1 MEDDR
6 NKCGPAE
13 NGRAILSRRSLLE
26 LAGLAVAT
34 AALPPVAVMA
44 KASPSRDM
52 TGQGV
57 SPVMDKLSAYMSEA
71 SGREL
76 PDEVT
81 EKTKQH
87 ILDTLAAMIS
97 GSELTPGRAALQFA
111 GAYGGKEVATVVAS
125 KIVCGPIEAALTN
138 GVLAHADETDDSHA
152 PSQSHP
158 GCAVVPAALAAGE
171 RFGISGTHFLHA
183 VALGY
188 DIGPRVTMTL
198 GGQQFEAE
206 SHWSTHS
213 ISPLFGAAAAA
224 GCAFGWGAIWHQRD
238 TLSACRGAG
247 LRRWT
252 ALHDDAR
259 GAAI

>member
-6 NKCGPAE
+6 NKCGLAE

-76 PDEVT
+76 PDRVT

-87 ILDTLAAMIS
+87 ILDTMAAMIS
-97 GSELTPGRAALQFA
+97 ASGLTPGRAALRIASAFA
-111 GAYGGKEVATVVAS
+111 TH
-125 KIVCGPIEAALTN
+125 
-138 GVLAHADETDDSHA
+138 GVT
-152 PSQSHP
+152 
-158 GCAVVPAALAAGE
+158 
-171 RFGISGTHFLHA
+171 
-183 VALGY
+183 
-188 DIGPRVTMTL
+188 TL
-198 GGQQFEAE
+198 
-206 SHWSTHS
+206 
-213 ISPLFGAAAAA
+213 
-224 GCAFGWGAIWHQRD
+224 
-238 TLSACRGAG
+238 
-247 LRRWT
+247 
-252 ALHDDAR
+252 
-259 GAAI
+259 

>member
-13 NGRAILSRRSLLE
+13 NGPAILSRRSLLE

-87 ILDTLAAMIS
+87 ILDTMAAMIS

-111 GAYGGKEVATVVAS
+111 AAYGGKEVMPT
-125 KIVCGPIEAALTN
+125 KRTIRTLRRNRIQ
-138 GVLAHADETDDSHA
+138 GVLWCPPPLRLVSGSASAGHTSCA
-152 PSQSHP
+152 P
-158 GCAVVPAALAAGE
+158 
-171 RFGISGTHFLHA
+171 
-183 VALGY
+183 
-188 DIGPRVTMTL
+188 
-198 GGQQFEAE
+198 
-206 SHWSTHS
+206 
-213 ISPLFGAAAAA
+213 
-224 GCAFGWGAIWHQRD
+224 
-238 TLSACRGAG
+238 
-247 LRRWT
+247 
-252 ALHDDAR
+252 
-259 GAAI
+259 